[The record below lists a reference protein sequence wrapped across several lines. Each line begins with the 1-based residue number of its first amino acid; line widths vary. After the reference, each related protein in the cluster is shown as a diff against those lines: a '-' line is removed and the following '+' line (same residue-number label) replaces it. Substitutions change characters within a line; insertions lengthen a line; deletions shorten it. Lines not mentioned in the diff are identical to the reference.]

1 MVKVFFREFK
11 KFFPQYS
18 AVSHHFLVTQI
29 FKYIYY

>member
-1 MVKVFFREFK
+1 MVKVFFRELN

-18 AVSHHFLVTQI
+18 VVSHHLLVTQI